1 MMRIKQIIAIL
12 LVLFCLYK
20 AAMSFCITSDGG
32 GYVGNFATAFFAVMQ
47 AVFWGF
53 CAAFVFVSIFMSD
66 MVRNMVDSLLAPRRY
81 LDRRPPVVSPAIGN
95 MERGDLTTAQ
105 KQLDALLEE
114 MPESPYLCNV
124 RFKFF
129 LDFCKNELAAMDE
142 IERYFSRPD
151 RIAAGENAPL
161 LLRYSEL
168 AVANGKIELC
178 KAMISRELKL
188 FRRCYCKRDRELLQ
202 NRLMALAA
210 EK

>member
-1 MMRIKQIIAIL
+1 MTRLKKIIAIL
-12 LVLFCLYK
+12 LVSFCFYK
-20 AAMSFCITSDGG
+20 AAATISICIGNNVYINAFIAIGMSI
-32 GYVGNFATAFFAVMQ
+32 
-47 AVFWGF
+47 FWGF
-53 CAAFVFVSIFMSD
+53 CGAIIIVVVFLPDLI
-66 MVRNMVDSLLAPRRY
+66 RNAVDSLVSPRHY
-81 LDRRPPVVSPAIGN
+81 LDRQPPVVSPAIGN
-95 MERGDLTTAQ
+95 MERGDLATAQ

-114 MPESPYLCNV
+114 MPESPYLCNI

-129 LDFCKNELAAMDE
+129 WEFCKNELAAMDE
-142 IERYFSRPD
+142 VERYFSRPD

-168 AVANGKIELC
+168 AVTNEKKELC

-202 NRLMALAA
+202 NRLIAPAA